1 MQNRMW
7 GQSFII
13 FLCHWMFLLGNGVI
27 WKSLHLSTAVFVC
40 VCLFVCVS
48 VSAMSCF
55 HTLPLFFWTS
65 PSGAVCQKANV
76 QISNR
81 TLNRLFAA
89 SSLAKNCDI
98 WLIQSGQSSTEITG
112 SVLVSLY
119 VLPPAHS
126 SHVPFLALVGE
137 NCLDSGV
144 KVKSNFILF
153 YLTLSIN
160 NCYLSQL
167 SDLPA
172 LPHEILLLYPLTLSY
187 SKCTTVNMK
196 NIISRQVVF
205 LAAMIWNGLL
215 TWSEWQWVFDQE
227 TLTHVL
233 SCCITPDWHTFLPA

>member
-1 MQNRMW
+1 MLNGMW

-13 FLCHWMFLLGNGVI
+13 FLCHWMFLPGNGVI
-27 WKSLHLSTAVFVC
+27 WIIFTFVC
-40 VCLFVCVS
+40 SRVCVFVCVS

-76 QISNR
+76 QISNQ
-81 TLNRLFAA
+81 TLNGLFAA

-112 SVLVSLY
+112 SVLVSVY

-144 KVKSNFILF
+144 KVKSNLI
-153 YLTLSIN
+153 
-160 NCYLSQL
+160 
-167 SDLPA
+167 
-172 LPHEILLLYPLTLSY
+172 
-187 SKCTTVNMK
+187 
-196 NIISRQVVF
+196 
-205 LAAMIWNGLL
+205 
-215 TWSEWQWVFDQE
+215 
-227 TLTHVL
+227 
-233 SCCITPDWHTFLPA
+233 

>member
-1 MQNRMW
+1 M
-7 GQSFII
+7 
-13 FLCHWMFLLGNGVI
+13 C
-27 WKSLHLSTAVFVC
+27 VFVC
-40 VCLFVCVS
+40 LCFCLS
-48 VSAMSCF
+48 
-55 HTLPLFFWTS
+55 HELFSHIAALFLDI
-65 PSGAVCQKANV
+65 ANV
-76 QISNR
+76 QISNQ